1 MALQKYFI
9 ALVPPEPLL
18 SAIYRIK
25 EDIAE
30 RYHTKG
36 ALRSPAHIT
45 LHMPFE
51 YEQSK
56 EQKLA
61 DCLGQFRFRQALDIE
76 LRNFNC
82 FEPRVIFIDVAPD
95 EALQALQKQL
105 VQHVK
110 TNLHLYNQDESLRGF
125 HPHLTIA
132 FRDLKKPAFYQA
144 WEEFRQKTF
153 EASFPCTELCLLR
166 HDGAQWQVHQRFPF
180 TA

>member
-9 ALVPPEPLL
+9 ALLPPEPLL
-18 SAIYRIK
+18 SAIRAIK

-30 RYHTKG
+30 RYHSKG

-51 YEQSK
+51 YEDSK
-56 EQKLA
+56 EQKLS
-61 DCLGQFRFRQALDIE
+61 DCLGQFRFGQALNIG
-76 LRNFNC
+76 LYNYNC
-82 FEPRVIFIDVAPD
+82 FEPRVLFIDVAPND
-95 EALQALQKQL
+95 ALQRLQKRL

-110 TNLHLYNQDESLRGF
+110 ATLHLYNQDESMRGF

-144 WEEFRQKTF
+144 WEEFRQKPF
-153 EASFPCTELCLLR
+153 EASFSCTELCLLR
-166 HDGAQWQVHQRFPF
+166 HDGAQWQVHHRFPF
-180 TA
+180 AG